1 MSKACL
7 DIISN
12 KEIIALNQDP
22 SVTRG
27 ELVYHLRVTIARIR
41 TTPD

>member
-7 DIISN
+7 DIIAN

-27 ELVYHLRVTIARIR
+27 ELVYNLRAIITRIG
-41 TTPD
+41 TTLD